1 MCGIAGALGPATD
14 ATLEAARK
22 ISASLV
28 HRGPDA
34 SGEWVSPV
42 RHERVVALGH
52 RRLSIL
58 DTDARADQPMV
69 DPERGHVLVFN
80 GELYNYRELRKELQ
94 SGGAQ
99 FRTESDTEVLLRA
112 YGRWGE
118 GCLERLRGMF
128 AFGLW
133 DEERGELLLARDRL
147 GIKPLYI
154 AEVTLPQ
161 GVQTVLFASE
171 VRALL
176 ATGLLRR
183 KLDAMGLATY
193 HWQGFVS
200 GPQTILRGVRL
211 LPPGSSTIVRLADF
225 QIRQRRWWSLPEA
238 SGEVDDPAELAETLT
253 KAVSQHLA
261 SDVPLGVFLSGG
273 VDSSAVASL
282 AVRASS
288 APVKTFNVAF
298 DEAEYD
304 ESPHARAVAEALG
317 TEHVEVRL
325 SAAEF
330 RDSLSTGL
338 EGLDQPT
345 FDALNTWVVSRA
357 VREAGVTVAL
367 AGTGGDELFGGYS
380 SFAELPS
387 VVRKSRLAAAV
398 PTGVARRLAGA
409 VTRAKTGAPG
419 AVPPQ
424 TRWGKLGDALA
435 TRGSLIELYQV
446 AYGLFSEEFV
456 RELTDADRVPPIRLG
471 LTRERRAELEA
482 LTQGQP
488 VLHAISLL
496 ETATFLTE
504 RLLRDTDA
512 ASMNV
517 SLEVRVPLVDHEVV
531 EAAARLNDARRFHP
545 LGRKQVLRD
554 IALSSLE
561 ESLFER
567 PKAGFELPIDRWC
580 RSDLR
585 EEVGGVLMDIH
596 ACEAVGLQHEAVA
609 SLWRAFESGA
619 PGIYWSRVWSLY
631 VLMRWAA
638 SHNLRV

>member
-14 ATLEAARK
+14 ATVEAARK
-22 ISASLV
+22 ISAALV

-34 SGEWVSPV
+34 EGEWVSPV
-42 RHERVVALGH
+42 RDDRIVALAH

-58 DTDARADQPMV
+58 DTDARAGQPMV
-69 DPERGHVLVFN
+69 DRERGHALVFN
-80 GELYNYRELRKELQ
+80 GEIYNYRELREELR
-94 SGGAQ
+94 SDGARFQ
-99 FRTESDTEVLLRA
+99 TESDTEVLLRA

-133 DEERGELLLARDRL
+133 DAEKGELLLARDRL

-154 AEVTLPQ
+154 AEIALPRGIQTL
-161 GVQTVLFASE
+161 LFASE

-176 ATGLLRR
+176 ASGLLRR
-183 KLDAMGLATY
+183 KLDALGLATY

-211 LPPGSSTIVRLADF
+211 LPAGTCATVRLADF
-225 QIRQRRWWSLPEA
+225 NVKQRRWWSLPSA
-238 SGEVDDPAELAETLT
+238 TGGVDDPAELTEVLT

-273 VDSSAVASL
+273 IDSSAVTSL
-282 AVRASS
+282 AVRASA
-288 APVKTFNVAF
+288 APIKTFNVAF

-304 ESPHARAVAEALG
+304 ESPHARAVAAALG

-325 SAAEF
+325 TEQEF
-330 RDSLSTGL
+330 RRSLPQAL
-338 EGLDQPT
+338 DGLDQPT

-357 VREAGVTVAL
+357 VRAAGVTVAL

-387 VVRKSRLAAAV
+387 IGRKSRLASAV
-398 PTGVARRLAGA
+398 PTRVARRLAGA
-409 VTRAKTGAPG
+409 LARVKTGVPG

-435 TRGSLIELYQV
+435 TRGSLVELYQV

-456 RELTDADRVPPIRLG
+456 RELTDVDRVPPIRLG
-471 LTRERRAELEA
+471 LTRERRAELER
-482 LTQGQP
+482 LTNDQP

-496 ETATFLTE
+496 ETASFLTE

-517 SLEVRVPLVDHEVV
+517 SLEVRVPLLDHEVV
-531 EAAARLNDARRFHP
+531 EAVARLNEARRFRP

-554 IALSSLE
+554 VALSSLDPE
-561 ESLFER
+561 LFDR
-567 PKAGFELPIDRWC
+567 PKAGFELPIGRWC
-580 RSDLR
+580 RAGLR
-585 EEVGGVLMDIH
+585 DEVAGVLLDEH
-596 ACEAVGLQHEAVA
+596 ACEAVGLRCDVVA
-609 SLWRAFESGA
+609 RLWSAFETGA

-631 VLMRWAA
+631 VLMRWATA
-638 SHNLRV
+638 HNLRV